1 MKHLVKLRQAERG
14 RIALIAEDIISI
26 KEVDPIISM
35 GAPVKV
41 NTLHSEYYL
50 MQPFDEVCDI
60 IGRALR
66 DGTVSINLG
75 EAVQVKNTASAYHG
89 PR

>member
-1 MKHLVKLRQAERG
+1 MM
-14 RIALIAEDIISI
+14 ALIAEGIISV
-26 KEVDPIISM
+26 KEVDPMDSM

-41 NTLHSEYYL
+41 NTLHSEYYI
-50 MQPFDEVCDI
+50 MQPFGEVCDI
-60 IGRALR
+60 VNRALR

-75 EAVQVKNTASAYHG
+75 EAIRVKNPASAYHG

>member
-1 MKHLVKLRQAERG
+1 MRHLVKLRQAG
-14 RIALIAEDIISI
+14 KGMIALVAEDIISV
-26 KEVDPIISM
+26 KEVDPTISW
-35 GAPVKV
+35 GATVKV

-50 MQPFDEVCDI
+50 MQPLDEVCDI
-60 IGRALR
+60 VNRALR

-75 EAVQVKNTASAYHG
+75 EAIRVKNPASAYHG

>member
-1 MKHLVKLRQAERG
+1 MKHLVKLGQAGKG
-14 RIALIAEDIISI
+14 RIALLAEDIISV
-26 KEVDPIISM
+26 KEVDPIISS
-35 GAPVKV
+35 GALVKV

-60 IGRALR
+60 VNRALR
-66 DGTVSINLG
+66 DGSVSINLG
-75 EAVQVKNTASAYHG
+75 ETICAKGQSSAYHG